1 MVIID
6 SLNGY
11 LNAMPEERF
20 LTTHL
25 HEMFS
30 YLNQKGVLTIMVVA
44 QHGMVVGGSVPGDVD
59 VSYLADTVLL
69 FRYFEAKGEILQ
81 ALSVF
86 KKRTGAH
93 ERTLRQLTISAKG
106 VAVGDPLREFR
117 GVMTGVPQYDGR
129 EPIRPDGGK

>member
-1 MVIID
+1 MIVID

-25 HEMFS
+25 HEMFA
-30 YLNQKGVLTIMVVA
+30 YLNQKGVLTLMVVA
-44 QHGMVVGGSVPGDVD
+44 QHGMIVVAGAGGDVD

-69 FRYFEAKGEILQ
+69 FRYFEAQGEIRQ
-81 ALSVF
+81 ALGVF

-93 ERTLRQLTISAKG
+93 ERTLREMQISSQG
-106 VAVGDPLREFR
+106 VTVGEELREFR
-117 GVMTGVPQYDGR
+117 GIMTGVPQYEGKAGML
-129 EPIRPDGGK
+129 GGPQ